1 MKDKINTWIGKS
13 RYGYSIPYVIN
24 KELMKQHFH
33 FEVNYFFDELF
44 GIYIQEENQ
53 TNTFS
58 FFLSEDSDGYWAIHY
73 HMWLSDP
80 EKEKN
85 NTYNPI
91 ITNNENEIFFQTEEE
106 AEEFLIKLLDK
117 IVICIDRS
125 AMTKLYKE
133 TLEEIIILNEKLKFY
148 ELTHTIFNKKKNK

>member
-13 RYGYSIPYVIN
+13 KYGYSIPYVIN
-24 KELMKQHFH
+24 KELMEQHFH

-73 HMWLSDP
+73 HMWLDDP

-91 ITNNENEIFFQTEEE
+91 ITNNENEIFFQTEKE
-106 AEEFLIKLLDK
+106 AEDFLIKLLDK
-117 IVICIDRS
+117 IVIGVDTS
-125 AMTKLYKE
+125 ALENLYVETFEERNKLNQ
-133 TLEEIIILNEKLKFY
+133 ILRFY
-148 ELTHTIFNKKKNK
+148 QMVNNFNKK